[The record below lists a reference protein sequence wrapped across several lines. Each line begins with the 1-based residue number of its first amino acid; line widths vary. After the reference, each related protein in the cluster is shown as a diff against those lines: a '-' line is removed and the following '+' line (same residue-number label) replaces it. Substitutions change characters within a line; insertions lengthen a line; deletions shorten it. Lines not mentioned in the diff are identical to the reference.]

1 MFLLDESVAGMA
13 RSYTFGKAMPATHPA
28 GAAHARD
35 PSPVGAGHARDPSPQ
50 ERAMPATH
58 HR

>member
-13 RSYTFGKAMPATHPA
+13 RSYTFGNAMPATHPA

-35 PSPVGAGHARDPSPQ
+35 TSP
-50 ERAMPATH
+50 
-58 HR
+58 